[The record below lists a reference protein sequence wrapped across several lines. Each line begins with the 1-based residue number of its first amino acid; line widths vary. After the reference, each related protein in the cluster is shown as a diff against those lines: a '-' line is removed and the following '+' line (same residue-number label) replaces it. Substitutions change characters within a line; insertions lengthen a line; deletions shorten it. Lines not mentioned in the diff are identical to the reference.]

1 MVVLLPFADDG
12 LEALE
17 GKLNAEVLLNAVK
30 ETRNMKVEVTLPKF
44 KVRMR
49 GWLQ

>member
-1 MVVLLPFADDG
+1 MVVFLPFADDG

-17 GKLNAEVLLNAVK
+17 GKLDAEVLLSAVK

-44 KVRMR
+44 KVGRR
-49 GWLQ
+49 GRR